1 MSGSARP
8 SAGPDAR
15 SAWLRNAWL
24 LAAGL
29 ALIVPLAAAGPE
41 RFVAFVRMVYT
52 TRIAQFSPEF
62 RERLQRETQALYW
75 VLLAAGVALVS
86 SWSAFSLKGRAA
98 LAWFLGERAG
108 DWRAAALMLVIGS
121 SSVFVGVR
129 AVRDVLRYQAL
140 RGLSF
145 DEQREKLGAESP
157 IEPRY
162 ALARDF
168 LARNGPRPGN
178 VLILPSPRRISDWQP
193 HYIFLAAYL
202 FPVRVYSGSEADLA
216 PELLAKRG
224 IRWFQHEEAG
234 TAFVPEPIENAR
246 R

>member
-8 SAGPDAR
+8 LAGPEAR
-15 SAWLRNAWL
+15 SVWLRNAWL

-29 ALIVPLAAAGPE
+29 GLLVPLAVAGPE
-41 RFVAFVRMVYT
+41 RFVAFVRVVYT

-75 VLLAAGVALVS
+75 VLLAAAIALAS
-86 SWSAFSLKGRAA
+86 AWGAFSLKGRAA
-98 LAWFLGERAG
+98 LAWCLGALAG
-108 DWRAAALMLVIGS
+108 DWRAVALMLVIGS
-121 SSVFVGVR
+121 SSLFVGVR
-129 AVRDVLRYQAL
+129 AVRDVVRFQAL
-140 RGLSF
+140 RGLSL

-162 ALARDF
+162 AQAREF

-178 VLILPSPRRISDWQP
+178 LLIVHGPPRPRDWQP

-202 FPVRVYSGSEADLA
+202 FPVRVYNGSAADLA

-224 IRWFQHEEAG
+224 IAWVQAEQPD
-234 TAFVPEPIENAR
+234 TAFAPEPIEAR